1 MACLVGF
8 SGNKAE
14 AQEVFSNNWY
24 VGNTEAGEWIR
35 YKQVYLAEG
44 DYRFTTRVAARRDN
58 CKLHLE
64 LNNETLVSGV
74 KVPATQ
80 NGEFTLVHLG
90 HKHLKKGYYDIKL
103 VFDTDDINC
112 DMIFIRK
119 SSATSNNVLDDDIQ
133 YSLNWDDPM
142 PIFAIT
148 ATNFTSA
155 ALAKC
160 GDKGDNGSWTDKNN
174 NYFTAEQMRRWY
186 KQQLYAYTPENTEEA
201 MDQLVSE
208 LVEAKVE
215 VAYMHGR
222 GDHDKVHNVDDRL
235 YTGGPGAFGPRL
247 IKRFVDAVKRSPY
260 AKDHLKM
267 AYFVDNAVFPR
278 AYDDPKY
285 GNTTGKTME
294 WGDPDFQ
301 KYIWNYMFKPW
312 YEVVPKDML
321 YIRPSSGAVPIQL
334 WTANFSEYDYNKKD
348 NKILEFLEYIEGK
361 MDETFGLK
369 VDWILPDNFWK
380 RDPRTE
386 EKAAGIQGWFTW
398 GANITPT
405 PWEFKGKYYS
415 FAFNGGRLPLNNVWY
430 NDWVYDKDPIL
441 ETGTPVLDN
450 SGKPKDD
457 AHFSSLAKDGKT
469 PVIREIFENGKKV
482 KSEWIVLE
490 SWVDW
495 AEGST
500 WYRSDHPEYLYP
512 NQYISLVREF
522 ADEESQCILLEAE
535 GCDDYY
541 DKTPGNSGGAY
552 RYEWHHGKES
562 DLDIYRPLH
571 NILDL
576 CKQGTASWPS
586 TAHVTNF
593 TAGFNDV
600 WQSTSVGNI
609 VCKPIHGEDPSSS
622 FLPID
627 KKPSGSLKKLAL
639 GKYYAWAITDVSGN
653 NKVYRTELQP
663 GAACNQAYGWVD
675 VTNGQPM
682 ADLDLNM
689 REVWGIDAEGA
700 VYYRNLHGEVRLDGG
715 TKQQTNWTK
724 VGDDNIRLKSITAD
738 DKFVWGFTT
747 DGKLVR
753 MSSESKKG
761 FLEVG
766 NPYNLTKIDAG
777 GGEVWGVNE
786 DKEIYRINS
795 SGAGEWERILTN
807 GIIPDDKAEN
817 VSVGYEYVW
826 IQGIPVTTGR
836 SKSSTYY
843 RAILD
848 GFQGVDITN
857 AETKVSAFPNPFTD
871 FVRVDVSAF
880 VAEPAQVALY
890 DMKGNL
896 VMSRMEQLQEGQNRI
911 TLNTSSLN
919 NGVYILKVISEHS
932 KAIIKLVK

>member
-1 MACLVGF
+1 M
-8 SGNKAE
+8 
-14 AQEVFSNNWY
+14 
-24 VGNTEAGEWIR
+24 
-35 YKQVYLAEG
+35 
-44 DYRFTTRVAARRDN
+44 
-58 CKLHLE
+58 
-64 LNNETLVSGV
+64 
-74 KVPATQ
+74 
-80 NGEFTLVHLG
+80 
-90 HKHLKKGYYDIKL
+90 
-103 VFDTDDINC
+103 
-112 DMIFIRK
+112 
-119 SSATSNNVLDDDIQ
+119 
-133 YSLNWDDPM
+133 
-142 PIFAIT
+142 
-148 ATNFTSA
+148 
-155 ALAKC
+155 
-160 GDKGDNGSWTDKNN
+160 
-174 NYFTAEQMRRWY
+174 
-186 KQQLYAYTPENTEEA
+186 
-201 MDQLVSE
+201 
-208 LVEAKVE
+208 
-215 VAYMHGR
+215 
-222 GDHDKVHNVDDRL
+222 
-235 YTGGPGAFGPRL
+235 
-247 IKRFVDAVKRSPY
+247 
-260 AKDHLKM
+260 
-267 AYFVDNAVFPR
+267 
-278 AYDDPKY
+278 
-285 GNTTGKTME
+285 
-294 WGDPDFQ
+294 
-301 KYIWNYMFKPW
+301 
-312 YEVVPKDML
+312 
-321 YIRPSSGAVPIQL
+321 
-334 WTANFSEYDYNKKD
+334 
-348 NKILEFLEYIEGK
+348 
-361 MDETFGLK
+361 
-369 VDWILPDNFWK
+369 
-380 RDPRTE
+380 
-386 EKAAGIQGWFTW
+386 
-398 GANITPT
+398 
-405 PWEFKGKYYS
+405 
-415 FAFNGGRLPLNNVWY
+415 
-430 NDWVYDKDPIL
+430 
-441 ETGTPVLDN
+441 
-450 SGKPKDD
+450 
-457 AHFSSLAKDGKT
+457 
-469 PVIREIFENGKKV
+469 
-482 KSEWIVLE
+482 
-490 SWVDW
+490 
-495 AEGST
+495 
-500 WYRSDHPEYLYP
+500 
-512 NQYISLVREF
+512 
-522 ADEESQCILLEAE
+522 
-535 GCDDYY
+535 
-541 DKTPGNSGGAY
+541 
-552 RYEWHHGKES
+552 
-562 DLDIYRPLH
+562 DIYRPLH

-848 GFQGVDITN
+848 GFQGKSVY
-857 AETKVSAFPNPFTD
+857 
-871 FVRVDVSAF
+871 
-880 VAEPAQVALY
+880 ALA
-890 DMKGNL
+890 G
-896 VMSRMEQLQEGQNRI
+896 
-911 TLNTSSLN
+911 SSTGTGCGYYKCRN
-919 NGVYILKVISEHS
+919 
-932 KAIIKLVK
+932 